1 MGNLHFD
8 ATYNNEEV
16 MRKIRESQKAFVE
29 LGNSAETQGRRI
41 DAAFEKISLKS
52 LERVQQIMKNF
63 PNEVQGIS
71 SFQRQIDGLEKHIE
85 RVNQRIASVSNDK
98 LGSTFSDVSGNVNIG
113 NVLKEQ
119 VYVGAQAVNTLTE
132 KIIKQ
137 KVLIKDIEHDVRT
150 LGEAYKKAGEG
161 TTKKNALFADF
172 KGAKSALQEEKNAL
186 FELQTQQ
193 AQARLSVRKLKDEQK
208 LYQKE
213 TETVVNANEKMSL
226 SFGKLLGVIGG
237 VAALKKLGSEIIRVR
252 GEFQSMQTAIETM
265 VGKDVASQIIP
276 QIKELAKISPL
287 TLTDMVGAE
296 KMMLGFNIQ
305 TEDTIKYLK
314 SISDISMGE
323 SSKFNSLTLAF
334 SQMSAAGK
342 LMGQDLNQM
351 INAGFNPL
359 QTISEKTGKSIAIL
373 KDEMS
378 KGAISAEMVQ
388 QAFIDAT
395 SAGGKF
401 FGMSENASK
410 TINGQL
416 SMMQDAMDNAFNE
429 MGQKSE
435 GIIMSGIQLTTS
447 LIENYETIGKVL
459 VGMIA
464 TYGVYKTAL
473 ITNIALT
480 RGWAVA
486 ARADATAKGIQ
497 TIATKAQ
504 TVAQLA
510 LNAAMKANPY
520 VLAATLLVGAATAMW
535 ALHDSTTEAEKAQK
549 RFNKKQEEAAK
560 QEQEHKQKIDS
571 LVESSRDIA
580 LADLQR
586 GQSLAELRK
595 EYPQIFKKYDIET
608 IKLADILKL
617 KREIAEED
625 AKRAGEKKAK
635 ELSNIEEE
643 IKYYENLLKTLSGQ
657 QGIDG
662 YVKKLKELRADRD
675 VLLQENG
682 KEISEQFIS
691 NLKNIDINEFDHYIS
706 ELEKRIKGKG
716 ENGKVKLRLPIDIKG
731 SLSGEA
737 IYDVNS
743 IKTMIDAAK
752 AAKKT
757 KEEAAKA
764 EKKAVSEWLSSY
776 KKTYEDADKAYND
789 FLKSKE
795 IMSDADRDKELK
807 RLKDLRDT
815 AKATYERKGGST
827 SSDKKEESSAAKAK
841 KEADTLRKEQ
851 EKRNEELLT
860 LQRNNQKSE
869 IDLMEEGSKKKIAQ
883 IELDYKNEIAAI
895 KKQEEE
901 WSKAQGGKL
910 TEKQSQEISIAY
922 TQAEDKKDKGV
933 SDVKKETQKEESERL
948 KTSQSAW
955 NEYYQTY
962 GTWEQK
968 RLALAKEYQQK
979 IKEVQNDKNKS
990 GDEKNALIATLQK
1003 EWDEALANLDLSKL
1017 KEDINWGMIFGDL
1030 TKVTKDQL
1038 NKIKKQLQEFKKSP
1052 EFQNATPEQIQ
1063 VIETAINSIN
1073 DALVDKGGFFG
1084 GLANSLT
1091 EYEGTVYKV
1100 KEAQEELEKALKSG
1114 DEAAIEKAK
1123 KKKSAAEQNQANAQT
1138 NVEKSKDKAI
1148 SNITAVANAM
1158 TQLGSAEFSLSSFGS
1173 AVGGLVDALSESG
1186 SKIGGIIAA
1195 ILSLLDEFGKDGGV
1209 EFGKNIVNNVIS
1221 AIGGTIEV
1229 PFKMLGI
1236 DLGLGGA
1243 NYTEYNEM
1251 VAKYDTLLD
1260 VWDQLLDKK
1269 KAYIK
1274 ESYGI
1279 EATKVGQEALDLLN
1293 SERKIT
1299 RELASSRLDAGA
1311 SSGSHSM
1318 NYRMWKGSYDY
1329 NGTNWKDVAG
1339 DISKSLGGVDF
1350 SSMWSML
1357 DMSSEQLEW
1366 IKINYSGLWASM
1378 DGDFRGY
1385 LDDIIQY
1392 GDTEKEILKSINEQL
1407 TQTSFDSLFDSFL
1420 NTLMDMDSSSKDFA
1434 DNFEEYMRKAIFT
1447 SMFAKNYESALEEW
1461 YEAFAEAN
1469 KKKEGITEDDV
1480 KNLRNRW
1487 DNIVNGALSD
1497 REAWEKIVGSSGSES
1512 SREASKKGIATA
1524 SQDSIDELRG
1534 TMTNVQGHTYEINSS
1549 VKVIQSDTAKIAEKL
1564 SFLTNMDKNMS
1575 DMVRG
1580 HDIIVAHLS
1589 NIEGYTANLVDIRQ
1603 FMYSMKLGID
1613 SLNTKGITLKR

>member
-1 MGNLHFD
+1 MAGLHFD
-8 ATYNNEEV
+8 ATLENSGFIRKLEEIKKGIQETSKLIEEGGKCIDSINQKFEAFDEEVLKMCDNLNKYFDGLLSKVESMASMLQVGKVELSAPTVKSDGTSTQQLEELRSRNAELTAELEKQRAEIEHQQEEWNKLATAIKSNNVSAIEQYKQATITSNTSVKDAKSELKGLSKELDDNLKYYDKLAVQAATYKEELVKLQDAQAKGIAKVVTGANGTSIPVNNEID
-16 MRKIRESQKAFVE
+16 RLK
-29 LGNSAETQGRRI
+29 NS
-41 DAAFEKISLKS
+41 L
-52 LERVQQIMKNF
+52 
-63 PNEVQGIS
+63 NEVRENQKGVSQEIS
-71 SFQRQIDGLEKHIE
+71 AQRQRQIELNTVIEQGNEKHARTRTLIMDARE
-85 RVNQRIASVSNDK
+85 QMIQMRSAGMQNTIQYQQAGEELGKMRLQMKLVNAEMEFLANPNKGLATLKAGLSGAATSASLVVGIIGLFNDK
-98 LGSTFSDVSGNVNIG
+98 S
-113 NVLKEQ
+113 
-119 VYVGAQAVNTLTE
+119 E
-132 KIIKQ
+132 KM
-137 KVLIKDIEHDVRT
+137 
-150 LGEAYKKAGEG
+150 A
-161 TTKKNALFADF
+161 
-172 KGAKSALQEEKNAL
+172 
-186 FELQTQQ
+186 ELQTKIQSLM
-193 AQARLSVRKLKDEQK
+193 A
-208 LYQKE
+208 
-213 TETVVNANEKMSL
+213 VVVGLEGTYGM
-226 SFGKLLGVIGG
+226 
-237 VAALKKLGSEIIRVR
+237 LKKSNTMML
-252 GEFQSMQTAIETM
+252 AIENVRRRATI
-265 VGKDVASQIIP
+265 ASMALET
-276 QIKELAKISPL
+276 KAK
-287 TLTDMVGAE
+287 T
-296 KMMLGFNIQ
+296 
-305 TEDTIKYLK
+305 
-314 SISDISMGE
+314 
-323 SSKFNSLTLAF
+323 
-334 SQMSAAGK
+334 
-342 LMGQDLNQM
+342 
-351 INAGFNPL
+351 
-359 QTISEKTGKSIAIL
+359 
-373 KDEMS
+373 
-378 KGAISAEMVQ
+378 
-388 QAFIDAT
+388 
-395 SAGGKF
+395 
-401 FGMSENASK
+401 
-410 TINGQL
+410 
-416 SMMQDAMDNAFNE
+416 
-429 MGQKSE
+429 
-435 GIIMSGIQLTTS
+435 
-447 LIENYETIGKVL
+447 
-459 VGMIA
+459 
-464 TYGVYKTAL
+464 
-473 ITNIALT
+473 TNIALT
-480 RGWAVA
+480 WSEVA
-486 ARADATAKGIQ
+486 AQ
-497 TIATKAQ
+497 KAFNI
-504 TVAQLA
+504 VA
-510 LNAAMKANPY
+510 KANPY
-520 VLAATLLVGAATAMW
+520 VLLAAAILTVVGGVWLLVNANKENVNTQERVNKV
-535 ALHDSTTEAEKAQK
+535 LEEQK
-549 RFNKKQEEAAK
+549 EHYDGVKNKVN
-560 QEQEHKQKIDS
+560 S
-571 LVESSRDIA
+571 LVSIIRDEA
-580 LADLQR
+580 STRFDMVRAYKQLQNIMP
-586 GQSLAELRK
+586 GV
-595 EYPQIFKKYDIET
+595 FKNMDIET
-608 IKLADILKL
+608 IKLMNKLGLLKDINKEAN
-617 KREIAEED
+617 KSEIIG
-625 AKRAGEKKAK
+625 AKTKVIMAQNEVDKINALIKSDSERGTYSGQYEIQLNKAK
-635 ELSNIEEE
+635 ND
-643 IKYYENLLKTLSGQ
+643 LLTAQK
-657 QGIDG
+657 
-662 YVKKLKELRADRD
+662 
-675 VLLQENG
+675 VL
-682 KEISEQFIS
+682 F
-691 NLKNIDINEFDHYIS
+691 
-706 ELEKRIKGKG
+706 ELEKIQTEADKDKDKIKIHNKDFWIIQLQDA
-716 ENGKVKLRLPIDIKG
+716 ET
-731 SLSGEA
+731 A
-737 IYDVNS
+737 IS
-743 IKTMIDAAK
+743 AI
-752 AAKKT
+752 
-757 KEEAAKA
+757 ESSQLELL
-764 EKKAVSEWLSSY
+764 KKATKDPKKDLYRLGIDKSVVDSY
-776 KKTYEDADKAYND
+776 KKNIKLKSEAEKQLKIYND
-789 FLKSKE
+789 SSKE
-795 IMSDADRDKELK
+795 QR
-807 RLKDLRDT
+807 T
-815 AKATYERKGGST
+815 AE
-827 SSDKKEESSAAKAK
+827 
-841 KEADTLRKEQ
+841 KEAEKLKKEQ
-851 EKRNEELLT
+851 EKRNEALLT